1 MKLTPAL
8 LSALALLASFL
19 LAPPALAQAQDYP
32 SRPLRLIVPFA
43 PGGGND
49 TVARA
54 VATQL
59 SSALGQSVIVDNRA
73 GAGGVIGADLAAK
86 SAPDGYTLFLGGV
99 GSLAVNPHI
108 VPKISYD
115 ALKDFA
121 PVVLLASAPSV
132 VAVSPKLPFKTVQE
146 LTAYAKANPGRINFA
161 SNGNG
166 SSAHIATAL
175 YETMAG
181 VDMTHV
187 PYKGLAPAMS
197 DLLAG
202 QVDIMFSSVVAI
214 TPQIKAGK
222 LRALA
227 VTSTKRSALL
237 PDVPTLAELGL
248 TGYEAGSWY
257 GLLVPAGTPEAIV
270 RRLNAESV
278 KALRGGSVRESLSS
292 EGADVVGSTP
302 EEFARHIR
310 AEHARIGK
318 MIKDGRLKMEP

>member
-1 MKLTPAL
+1 MKLASLL
-8 LSALALLASFL
+8 LSALTLIVQPLV
-19 LAPPALAQAQDYP
+19 AQAQDYP

-59 SSALGQSVIVDNRA
+59 SSALGQPVVVDNRA
-73 GAGGVIGADLAAK
+73 GAGGVIGADMAAK
-86 SAPDGYTLFLGGV
+86 AAPDGYTLFLGGV

-132 VAVSPKLPFKTVQE
+132 VAVNLKTPYKSLPE
-146 LTAYAKANPGRINFA
+146 MTAFAKANPGRINFA

-181 VDMTHV
+181 VDLTHV

-248 TGYEAGSWY
+248 AGYEAGSWY
-257 GLLVPAGTPEAIV
+257 GLLVPAGTPAEIV

-278 KALRGGSVRESLSS
+278 KALRGGNVRESLSS
-292 EGADVVGSTP
+292 EGAEVVGGTP

-310 AEHARIGK
+310 AEHARVGK

>member
-1 MKLTPAL
+1 LT
-8 LSALALLASFL
+8 
-19 LAPPALAQAQDYP
+19 
-32 SRPLRLIVPFA
+32 
-43 PGGGND
+43 
-49 TVARA
+49 
-54 VATQL
+54 
-59 SSALGQSVIVDNRA
+59 SSLGQPVVVGNRA
-73 GAGGVIGADLAAK
+73 GA
-86 SAPDGYTLFLGGV
+86 GGV

-115 ALKDFA
+115 ALKDFI

-132 VAVSPKLPFKTVQE
+132 VAVSPKVPFKTVQE
-146 LTAYAKANPGRINFA
+146 MTAYAKANPGRINFA

-175 YETMAG
+175 CETMAG

-187 PYKGLAPAMS
+187 PYKGLAPAMT
-197 DLLAG
+197 DLMSG

-214 TPQIKAGK
+214 TPQIKSGK

-227 VTSTKRSALL
+227 ATSAKRSALL
-237 PDVPTLAELGL
+237 PDLPTLAELGL
-248 TGYEAGSWY
+248 TGYEASSWY

-278 KALRGGSVRESLSS
+278 KALRGSSVRDSLSS
-292 EGADVVGSTP
+292 EGAEVVGSTP

>member
-1 MKLTPAL
+1 
-8 LSALALLASFL
+8 
-19 LAPPALAQAQDYP
+19 
-32 SRPLRLIVPFA
+32 
-43 PGGGND
+43 
-49 TVARA
+49 
-54 VATQL
+54 
-59 SSALGQSVIVDNRA
+59 
-73 GAGGVIGADLAAK
+73 
-86 SAPDGYTLFLGGV
+86 
-99 GSLAVNPHI
+99 
-108 VPKISYD
+108 
-115 ALKDFA
+115 
-121 PVVLLASAPSV
+121 V
-132 VAVSPKLPFKTVQE
+132 VAVSHKMPFKTVQE
-146 LTAYAKANPGRINFA
+146 MTAYAKANPGRINFA

-187 PYKGLAPAMS
+187 PYKGLAPAMT
-197 DLLAG
+197 DLMSG

-214 TPQIKAGK
+214 TPQIKSGK

-227 VTSTKRSALL
+227 VTSAKRSALL
-237 PDVPTLAELGL
+237 PDLPTLAELGL

-278 KALRGGSVRESLSS
+278 KALRGSSVRDSLSS
-292 EGADVVGSTP
+292 EGAEVVGSTP

>member
-1 MKLTPAL
+1 MKLASLL
-8 LSALALLASFL
+8 LSALTLIVQPLV
-19 LAPPALAQAQDYP
+19 AQAQDYP

-59 SSALGQSVIVDNRA
+59 SSALGQPVVVDNRA
-73 GAGGVIGADLAAK
+73 GAGGVIGADMAAK
-86 SAPDGYTLFLGGV
+86 AAPDGYTLFLGGV

-108 VPKISYD
+108 VPKITYD

-132 VAVSPKLPFKTVQE
+132 VAVNLKTPYKSLPE
-146 LTAYAKANPGRINFA
+146 MTAFAKANPGRINFA

-181 VDMTHV
+181 VDLTHV
-187 PYKGLAPAMS
+187 PDKGLAPAMS

-248 TGYEAGSWY
+248 AGYEAGSWY
-257 GLLVPAGTPEAIV
+257 GLLVPAGTPAEII
-270 RRLNAESV
+270 RRLNTESV
-278 KALRGGSVRESLSS
+278 KALRGGNVRESLSS
-292 EGADVVGSTP
+292 EGAEVIGGTP

-310 AEHARIGK
+310 AEHARVGK

>member
-1 MKLTPAL
+1 MKLVSLL
-8 LSALALLASFL
+8 LSAWVLLFQ
-19 LAPPALAQAQDYP
+19 PAMAQEWP
-32 SRPLRLIVPFA
+32 TRPLRLIVPFS

-54 VATQL
+54 VANQL
-59 SSALGQSVIVDNRA
+59 TSSLGQPVVVENRA
-73 GAGGVIGADLAAK
+73 GAGGVIGADMAAK
-86 SAPDGYTLFLGGV
+86 AAPDGYTMFLGGV

-115 ALKDFA
+115 ALKDFI

-132 VAVSPKLPFKTVQE
+132 VAVSPKVPFKTVQE
-146 LTAYAKANPGRINFA
+146 MTAYAKANPGRINFA

-187 PYKGLAPAMS
+187 PYKGLAPAMT
-197 DLLAG
+197 DLMSG

-214 TPQIKAGK
+214 TPQIKSGK

-227 VTSTKRSALL
+227 VTSAKRSALL
-237 PDVPTLAELGL
+237 PDLPTLSELGL

-278 KALRGGSVRESLSS
+278 KALRGSSVRDSLSS
-292 EGADVVGSTP
+292 EGAEVVGSTP

>member
-1 MKLTPAL
+1 MKLASLL
-8 LSALALLASFL
+8 LSALTLIVQPLV
-19 LAPPALAQAQDYP
+19 AQAQDYP

-59 SSALGQSVIVDNRA
+59 SSALGQPVVVDNRA
-73 GAGGVIGADLAAK
+73 GAGGVIGADMAAK
-86 SAPDGYTLFLGGV
+86 AAPDGYTLFLGGV

-132 VAVSPKLPFKTVQE
+132 VAVNLKTPYKSLPE
-146 LTAYAKANPGRINFA
+146 MTAFAKANPGRINFA

-181 VDMTHV
+181 VDLTHV

-227 VTSTKRSALL
+227 ITSTKRSALL

-257 GLLVPAGTPEAIV
+257 GLLVPAGTPAEIV

-278 KALRGGSVRESLSS
+278 KALRGGNVRESLSS
-292 EGADVVGSTP
+292 EGAEVVGGTP

-310 AEHARIGK
+310 AEHARVGK

>member
-1 MKLTPAL
+1 MKLVSLL
-8 LSALALLASFL
+8 LSAWALLL
-19 LAPPALAQAQDYP
+19 QPALAQDWP
-32 SRPLRLIVPFA
+32 TRPLKLIVPFA

-59 SSALGQSVIVDNRA
+59 SSSLGQPVVVENRA
-73 GAGGVIGADLAAK
+73 GAGGVVGADMAAK
-86 SAPDGYTLFLGGV
+86 AAPDGYTLFLGGV

-115 ALKDFA
+115 ALKDFV

-132 VAVSPKLPFKTVQE
+132 VAVSPKVPYKTVQE
-146 LTAYAKANPGRINFA
+146 MTAYAKANPGRINFA

-187 PYKGLAPAMS
+187 PYKGLGPAMN
-197 DLLAG
+197 DLLSG

-227 VTSTKRSALL
+227 VTTAKRSALL

-278 KALRGGSVRESLSS
+278 KALRGGSVRDSLSS
-292 EGADVVGSTP
+292 EGAEVIGSTP

-310 AEHARIGK
+310 NEHARVGK
-318 MIKDGRLKMEP
+318 MIKDGRLKMEQ

>member
-1 MKLTPAL
+1 MKLASLL
-8 LSALALLASFL
+8 LSALTLIAQPLVV
-19 LAPPALAQAQDYP
+19 QAQDYP

-59 SSALGQSVIVDNRA
+59 SSALGQPVVVDNRA
-73 GAGGVIGADLAAK
+73 GAGGVIGAEMAAK
-86 SAPDGYTLFLGGV
+86 AAPDGYTLFLGGV

-115 ALKDFA
+115 ALRDFA

-132 VAVSPKLPFKTVQE
+132 VAVNLKTPYKTLPE
-146 LTAYAKANPGRINFA
+146 MTAFAKANPGRINFA

-181 VDMTHV
+181 VDLTHV

-227 VTSTKRSALL
+227 VTSSKRSALL

-248 TGYEAGSWY
+248 AGYEAGSWY
-257 GLLVPAGTPEAIV
+257 GLLVPAGTPAEIV

-278 KALRGGSVRESLSS
+278 KALRGGNVRESLSS
-292 EGADVVGSTP
+292 EGAEVVGGTP
-302 EEFARHIR
+302 EDFARHIR
-310 AEHARIGK
+310 AEHARVGK